1 MHSWQPRIFAKAG
14 FAEQVTY
21 MTGPALDSLEKLVA
35 TGQCFDFFFID
46 ADKDNYEK
54 WQHPSAIGDGM
65 TVSKVIK

>member
-21 MTGPALDSLEKLVA
+21 NRSCIGKPEKLMA